1 MTGVEIEYIQDAK
14 QRNMLAGDGWFTK
27 QCHQWLES
35 NIESKRALL
44 THSCTAALEMAAL
57 LVDIQP
63 GDEVIMPSYT
73 FVSTA
78 NAFVLR
84 GGVPVFVDIRPDT
97 MNIDE
102 KNIEPAITNRTRA
115 IVPVHYAGVACEM
128 DTIMAIARQRSLKV
142 IEDAAQGM
150 MARYKGRPLGGIG
163 DLGAFSFHETKN
175 IISGEGGALLANREE
190 YAVEAEIIR
199 DKGTDRSRFFRGE
212 VDKYTWQSVGSS
224 YLPGE
229 LIAAFLWAQLE
240 QAERITEQRHQIWQK
255 YYQLTESLEIDGL
268 LRRPHIPLGC
278 EHNAHMFYVLLNKE
292 VDRNNVLQEMRRN
305 DVHAIFHY
313 VPLHSSPAGR
323 RYGRAHGELGFTDIL
338 SERIVRLPLWI
349 GIQESD
355 QERVVETLEA
365 AIKQQELRL
374 NCGP

>member
-1 MTGVEIEYIQDAK
+1 
-14 QRNMLAGDGWFTK
+14 
-27 QCHQWLES
+27 
-35 NIESKRALL
+35 
-44 THSCTAALEMAAL
+44 
-57 LVDIQP
+57 
-63 GDEVIMPSYT
+63 MPSYT

-128 DTIMAIARQRSLKV
+128 DTVMAIARQRSLKV

-323 RYGRAHGELGFTDIL
+323 RYGRAHGELGFTDML

>member
-1 MTGVEIEYIQDAK
+1 
-14 QRNMLAGDGWFTK
+14 
-27 QCHQWLES
+27 
-35 NIESKRALL
+35 
-44 THSCTAALEMAAL
+44 
-57 LVDIQP
+57 
-63 GDEVIMPSYT
+63 
-73 FVSTA
+73 
-78 NAFVLR
+78 
-84 GGVPVFVDIRPDT
+84 
-97 MNIDE
+97 
-102 KNIEPAITNRTRA
+102 
-115 IVPVHYAGVACEM
+115 
-128 DTIMAIARQRSLKV
+128 
-142 IEDAAQGM
+142 M